1 MSVRRFRVFRNRV
14 VRSLL
19 PISRTVLCRTQFVD
33 RILLSVCVCVCVGR
47 CKAVPG
53 GGMRGGV
60 GWFRVRT
67 QIRRDKIRFYLAG

>member
-53 GGMRGGV
+53 GGMRGGMLV
-60 GWFRVRT
+60 GFAYVRKFGA
-67 QIRRDKIRFYLAG
+67 IKFAFI